1 MWRRGRSFNLDVLQD
16 SWIAL
21 LVQASA
27 DLVELFIFVARAA
40 DIVGAH
46 SLALH

>member
-27 DLVELFIFVARAA
+27 DLELFIFVARAA
-40 DIVGAH
+40 DIVGAR